1 MTDGQ
6 TAEVTGRRRRRQ
18 PSTSPATA
26 IRLVLL
32 MLCSVTALFAEFRS
46 YTALPT
52 ALLAALVLVANRAER
67 ERRYLLPVTVVEAVI
82 AGAAVCLTGG
92 PRSPMLPY
100 LLAPGVAMGLTGARI
115 DVLLATAGS
124 AAGAAVGRLAY
135 ELGVPGVPSG
145 AVETLAAT
153 VALWIVL
160 GLALGLSANWSRR
173 LTLNP
178 PPPADSERYDEA
190 RALLRQLRGVT
201 HGLTGGLDLPAAALA
216 VLDKA
221 ALIAPSDR
229 SAVLVETGAGSL
241 VPAAVRG
248 TSRMPWRAPL
258 TSPGPLRQSW
268 DSCAPVV
275 DVRSPDV
282 HGRRMGSTVAVIP
295 LLTSSAPFG
304 LLVLEVYEPA
314 TFTTQVIDKLVD
326 CAAAGAPRI
335 ETALLFDD
343 VRRSL
348 TLEER
353 NRLARQIHDGLAQDL
368 ASFGY
373 RLDELVAQ
381 ARTTDPAVASS
392 VADVR
397 RDLTGLI
404 SSIRL
409 SITELRTSVDQE
421 GGLGAAIASYLRAM
435 GSGTGLAVHLS
446 LDEAAFRLPADNE
459 VLLFQALQAVAQ
471 HFRVHARSGNIWVS
485 LAVDPPSARLTVE
498 HDATSANTES
508 LELDELHAHLRQ
520 VGGALTVSLRE
531 GGGVRV
537 DVELGLGDEERS
549 S

>member
-6 TAEVTGRRRRRQ
+6 AAVTGRRRQ
-18 PSTSPATA
+18 PRHNSSPATA
-26 IRLVLL
+26 IRLALL
-32 MLCSVTALFAEFRS
+32 VLCSVTALFAEFRS

-67 ERRYLLPVTVVEAVI
+67 ERRHVLPITVVEAVI

-100 LLAPGVAMGLTGARI
+100 LLAPGVAMGLTGARV
-115 DVLLATAGS
+115 DVLLASAGC
-124 AAGAAVGRLAY
+124 AAGAAMGRLAY
-135 ELGVPGVPSG
+135 AWGLPGVPSG
-145 AVETLAAT
+145 TAEAFTAT
-153 VALWIVL
+153 VSLWVVL

-173 LTLNP
+173 LSLNP
-178 PPPADSERYDEA
+178 PPAADSDRYGEA

-201 HGLTGGLDLPAAALA
+201 EGLTGGLDLPAAAMA

-229 SAVLVETGAGSL
+229 SAVLVETGTGSL

-258 TSPGPLRQSW
+258 ASPGPLRQSW

-275 DVRSPDV
+275 DVRPPDV
-282 HGRRMGSTVAVIP
+282 HGRRLGSTLAVIP
-295 LLTSSAPFG
+295 LVTASAPFG
-304 LLVLEVYEPA
+304 LLALEVYEPA
-314 TFTTQVIDKLVD
+314 TFSTQVIDGLVD
-326 CAAAGAPRI
+326 CAAAGALRI

-373 RLDELVAQ
+373 RLDELVTQ
-381 ARTTDPAVASS
+381 ARTTDPALASS
-392 VADVR
+392 VAEVR

-446 LDEAAFRLPADNE
+446 LDEAAFRLPADSE

-471 HFRVHARSGNIWVS
+471 HYRLHARSGNLWVA

-498 HDATSANTES
+498 HDAASGSPES
-508 LELDELHAHLRQ
+508 LEVDELDARLRQ

-537 DVELGLGDEERS
+537 DVVFGSSKEGRS